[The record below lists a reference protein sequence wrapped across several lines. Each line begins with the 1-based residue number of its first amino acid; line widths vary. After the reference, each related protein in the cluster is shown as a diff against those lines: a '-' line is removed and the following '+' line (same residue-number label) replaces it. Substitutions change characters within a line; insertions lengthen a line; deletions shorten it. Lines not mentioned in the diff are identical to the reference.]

1 MKPGR
6 IQTIKRLADQGM
18 KSSLTGIVANLSP
31 AVTKCLAGLW
41 GHSFALVADGLESA
55 ADVVSGLV
63 VYFGLKISVKPRDAD
78 HPYGHGKADP
88 IAAVVVGL
96 SRIAAAIVIILESI
110 PATAKNGCPHAR
122 QFYFL

>member
-1 MKPGR
+1 MHQ
-6 IQTIKRLADQGM
+6 I
-18 KSSLTGIVANLSP
+18 ANLS
-31 AVTKCLAGLW
+31 
-41 GHSFALVADGLESA
+41 
-55 ADVVSGLV
+55 
-63 VYFGLKISVKPRDAD
+63 
-78 HPYGHGKADP
+78 GHGKADP